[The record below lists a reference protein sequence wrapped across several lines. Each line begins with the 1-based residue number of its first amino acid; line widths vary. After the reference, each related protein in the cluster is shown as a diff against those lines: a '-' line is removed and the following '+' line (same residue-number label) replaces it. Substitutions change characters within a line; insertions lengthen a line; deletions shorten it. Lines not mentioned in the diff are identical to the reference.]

1 MSVFNGAWKIDT
13 ARSKKWDSASG
24 AYVPDEVGEEIIT
37 LRIADGI
44 QDYEVL
50 YGSDPVIRMGY
61 TSRYDDS
68 AWVPYAV
75 REIITRSGQSQADAV
90 AEFRRRI
97 GANEGSN
104 TRNFQV
110 GKPYGLVRTVY
121 VDERTHYR
129 IGKAEDGAPQNVM
142 LRRMAED
149 GQSYV
154 ATVLDVDGVVH
165 RVRTF
170 VRVK

>member
-1 MSVFNGAWKIDT
+1 MGRGHRNL
-13 ARSKKWDSASG
+13 
-24 AYVPDEVGEEIIT
+24 VPDEVGEEIIT
-37 LRIADGI
+37 LRIEDGV

-50 YGSDPVIRMGY
+50 YGNDPVIRMGY

-68 AWVPYAV
+68 EWAPYAV
-75 REIITRSGQSQADAV
+75 REIVTRPDQDKAKAV
-90 AEFRRRI
+90 AEFRDRI
-97 GANEGSN
+97 GANAGSN
-104 TRNFQV
+104 ARSFQV
-110 GKPYGLVRTVY
+110 GKPYALVRTVY

-129 IGKAEDGAPQNVM
+129 IGKTEDGTPQNVM

-154 ATVLDVDGVVH
+154 ATVLDAEGVVH

-170 VRVK
+170 VRAK